1 MIEVERLCID
11 TNSVIELLR
20 EGSVAPSLFPRA
32 RRIALPLPALGE
44 LLTGA
49 YSSRRTQENLLALN
63 KVTSAWTLL
72 APDEETAHVY
82 GRLRTIVRDMPRATQ
97 ARVNDL
103 WIAALCIEHSLPL
116 LTNDGGFDVMPGL
129 TVIHW

>member
-20 EGSVAPSLFPRA
+20 GSVAPSVFPFS
-32 RRIALPLPALGE
+32 RRVVLPVPALGE

-49 YSSRRTQENLLALN
+49 YSSRRTQENLAAL
-63 KVTSAWTLL
+63 KKLTSAWTLL

-82 GRLRTIVRDMPRATQ
+82 GRLRAIVRDMPQSTE
-97 ARVNDL
+97 ARMNDL
-103 WIAALCIEHSLPL
+103 WIAALCIQHSLPL
-116 LTNDGGFDVMPGL
+116 LTKDHGFDVMPGL
-129 TVIHW
+129 SVIHW